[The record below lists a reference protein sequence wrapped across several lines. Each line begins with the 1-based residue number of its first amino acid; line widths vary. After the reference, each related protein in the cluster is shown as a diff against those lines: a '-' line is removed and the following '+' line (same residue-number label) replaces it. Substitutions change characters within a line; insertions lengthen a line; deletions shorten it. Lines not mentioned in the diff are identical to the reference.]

1 MPVFEYIALDASGKR
16 RKGITEADNP
26 RVARLKLKSEQL
38 FVTEIKES
46 SGRVAVG
53 GSSIDVTKYFEKK
66 DLSVKELSIATR
78 QLATL
83 VTAGLPL
90 VAAISALADQS
101 DPLLRRMLVQ
111 IREDVEGGSNLSRA
125 LARYQKS
132 FPALYIN
139 MVAAGEASG
148 TLDSVLTNLASYLEG
163 QVELR
168 RKIFSSLTYPILML
182 FLCSAVIVGLLVFV
196 IPRIVEIFIKQGAV
210 LPLPTRIVIGLSDFI
225 LGYWPVIAI
234 MIVGTVVF
242 VRWYYATERG
252 RSVIDNLLL
261 KLPISGPI
269 SLKIATARVTQ
280 TLSTLLKSGVGLLA
294 ALDIARNIVSNVHLR
309 KTIEDARIGVQ
320 EGRSLARELS
330 KNGRFPVLLSHMIA
344 VGEKSGE
351 LESMLERSGKA
362 YENEVNASLAGLTSL
377 LEPVMMILVG
387 GVVLGIVVSVLLPM
401 ADLISIIQQ

>member
-1 MPVFEYIALDASGKR
+1 MPVFEYIALDRDGKR

-26 RVARLKLKSEQL
+26 RVARQRLKSEQL
-38 FVTEIKES
+38 FVTELKES
-46 SGRVAVG
+46 SARITASTSKV
-53 GSSIDVTKYFEKK
+53 DVEQFFERK

-83 VTAGLPL
+83 ITAGLPL
-90 VAAISALADQS
+90 VSAISALADQS
-101 DPLLRRMLVQ
+101 SPLLRRMLVQ
-111 IREDVEGGSNLSRA
+111 IREDVEGGET
-125 LARYQKS
+125 LARAIGRYPKS

-182 FLCSAVIVGLLVFV
+182 FLCSAVIVGLLIFV
-196 IPRIVEIFIKQGAV
+196 IPRIVEIFVKQGAV
-210 LPLPTRIVIGLSDFI
+210 LPVPTRIVIAISDFLI
-225 LGYWPVIAI
+225 GYWPVIAVL
-234 MIVGTVVF
+234 IVGSIATF
-242 VRWYYATERG
+242 RWYYKTEKGRG
-252 RSVIDNLLL
+252 VVDNLLL
-261 KLPISGPI
+261 KVPISGGI
-269 SLKIATARVTQ
+269 TLKIATARMTQ
-280 TLSTLLKSGVGLLA
+280 TLSTLLKSGVGLLT
-294 ALDIARNIVSNVHLR
+294 ALDISRNIVANVHLR
-309 KTIEDARIGVQ
+309 KAIEDARVGVQ
-320 EGRSLARELS
+320 EGRSLARELGKS
-330 KNGRFPVLLSHMIA
+330 GRFPALLSHMIA